1 MKDQKNNIKKK
12 NNKMKIVKYT
22 ENKSVLNK
30 NFHLINFLFFINIT
44 EKNLFIL
51 FFLIFGMGLI
61 TYGRARWPTTNLS
74 S

>member
-51 FFLIFGMGLI
+51 FFLM
-61 TYGRARWPTTNLS
+61 Y
-74 S
+74 